1 MGTKDHG
8 AGGRDHVRPRRKL
21 PCVNHPKT
29 PAAARCQVCGN
40 PICSQCLTSY
50 EGAQICS
57 SQCWNA
63 RVTSESATAATE
75 EKARRRKKEKVADR
89 AVTIV
94 LLSAFII
101 IVAVAG
107 IFAYVKLSN
116 HAGEKI
122 WEYSDSAGYL
132 SFSIQPDS
140 NTLFLLSRDKLEA
153 IHSLTGRSTWSVK
166 LPERVSSPRIFII
179 DDDRCLLSLKNK
191 VLLCGSAQATPMWV
205 YSAPQPFMS
214 ARPVFFD
221 NRLYSA
227 SSAGGY
233 PTFYSGE
240 DSDYFDRDYY
250 YLEEDFDSEEG
261 EDLSVS
267 WRKRSQGQ
275 DKEEKKASTVS
286 SVDMTS
292 GAQLWKTELEDRR
305 VGGLMADKD
314 YVYVV
319 AYDFDDDL
327 RSRYRLQAED
337 TKSGAEQ
344 QAGSDEQVG
353 SAQLWALN
361 AATGKAEWKLEGG
374 GGFVIPPMMSGE
386 GIVFSTEKNI
396 YLISAS
402 GQIKWTY
409 PIPDKLISSFQPY
422 TDKLFV
428 STSDGFL
435 FCLDLATGQ
444 KKWMTEIGDDPG
456 RIVVSPPL
464 LYVSGLARRE
474 EVERK
479 VIPTKRWQGS
489 EDLLKKALKP
499 SGPTYEKILLGID
512 IESGQT
518 RVSIP
523 KITGNFAHGGG
534 VLYALRYFEW
544 MQFLDASAD
553 PTQLS
558 KTVSNLGAYDALS
571 GEKIW
576 ETAIEGY
583 ASNLS
588 LGKNAVFITARFQE
602 VSLAADQGNKIIP
615 TRLIGISLQ

>member
-1 MGTKDHG
+1 
-8 AGGRDHVRPRRKL
+8 
-21 PCVNHPKT
+21 
-29 PAAARCQVCGN
+29 
-40 PICSQCLTSY
+40 
-50 EGAQICS
+50 
-57 SQCWNA
+57 
-63 RVTSESATAATE
+63 
-75 EKARRRKKEKVADR
+75 
-89 AVTIV
+89 
-94 LLSAFII
+94 LSAFII
-101 IVAVAG
+101 IVVAAG

-122 WEYSDSAGYL
+122 WEYSDSGGYL

-140 NTLFLLSRDKLEA
+140 NTVFLLSSDKIEA
-153 IHSLTGRSTWSVK
+153 IHSLTGRNTWSVK
-166 LPERVSSPRIFII
+166 LPERVNSPRILII
-179 DDDRCLLSLKNK
+179 DDDRCLLNLKNK
-191 VLLCGSAQATPMWV
+191 ALLCSSAQATPLWV

-214 ARPVFFD
+214 ARPVFFE
-221 NRLYSA
+221 NHLYAA
-227 SSAGGY
+227 SFAGGY
-233 PTFYSGE
+233 PIFYSGE

-250 YLEEDFDSEEG
+250 YFEANFDSEEG
-261 EDLSVS
+261 EDLSMS

-275 DKEEKKASTVS
+275 DKEERKASTVS
-286 SVDMTS
+286 SVDMAS
-292 GAQLWKTELEDRR
+292 GAQLWKTELENRR
-305 VGGLMADKD
+305 VGGLMADKGR
-314 YVYVV
+314 VYVV

-327 RSRYRLQAED
+327 RSRYWRRAENAD
-337 TKSGAEQ
+337 AGAEQ
-344 QAGSDEQVG
+344 QAGSDEQTG

-361 AATGKAEWKLEGG
+361 AATGKAEWKLEGA
-374 GGFVIPPMMSGE
+374 GGFVVPPMMSGE
-386 GIVFSTEKNI
+386 GVVFSTGKNI
-396 YLISAS
+396 YLISAD
-402 GQIKWTY
+402 GQNKWTY
-409 PIPDKLISSFQPY
+409 PIPDKLISSFQPHA
-422 TDKLFV
+422 DKLFV

-444 KKWMTEIGDDPG
+444 KKWVTQIGDDPG
-456 RIVVSPPL
+456 KIIVSPPL
-464 LYVSGLARRE
+464 LYVSGVTRKE

-479 VIPTKRWQGS
+479 VIPTKRWEGS
-489 EDLLKKALKP
+489 EDLLKKALEP

-518 RVSIP
+518 LVSIP

-588 LGKNAVFITARFQE
+588 LGKNAVFVTARSQE
-602 VSLAADQGNKIIP
+602 VSLAADQGNRKIP